1 MEELDY
7 LEEAGMLVTKKFK
20 NFRVRL
26 HIINPDRMFYM
37 KNNYYE
43 VLFDEN
49 KEGFKSLEESR
60 KYIESVFK
68 KFPLGYCLDGDICQS
83 VESLI
88 DENWREVWNYNGIN
102 IHVWLENR
110 KNAA

>member
-20 NFRVRL
+20 NFRIRL

-43 VLFDEN
+43 VLFDEE
-49 KEGFKSLEESR
+49 KEGFKSLEDA
-60 KYIESVFK
+60 KNYIVSIFE
-68 KFPLGYCLDGDICQS
+68 KFPLGYCLYGEVCQS

-88 DENWREVWNYNGIN
+88 GENWRDVWNYDRIN
-102 IHVWLENR
+102 IPVWLENR